1 MVHFVVYRK
10 KILIKKVKKGAE
22 WKIFRKK
29 CFFIK
34 LYSYL
39 CHVKN
44 LYNNYLNHF
53 YFLFQK

>member
-29 CFFIK
+29 MFFYQIIFVSLPREK
-34 LYSYL
+34 LI
-39 CHVKN
+39 
-44 LYNNYLNHF
+44 
-53 YFLFQK
+53 